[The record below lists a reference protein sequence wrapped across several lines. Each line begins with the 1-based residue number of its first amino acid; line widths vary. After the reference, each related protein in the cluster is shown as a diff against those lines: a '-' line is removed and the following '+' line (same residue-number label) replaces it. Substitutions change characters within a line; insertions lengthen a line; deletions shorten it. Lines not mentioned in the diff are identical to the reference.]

1 MLLEVQRTTPMQRL
15 YELVSHQIDQSIPTT
30 TEILKLQ
37 RLARKRSDH
46 APLLL
51 SRGAGNQ
58 LWVEKE
64 NFKEVV
70 KQNWLADVEDV
81 FVQLKIKKKKTKI
94 ELSK

>member
-1 MLLEVQRTTPMQRL
+1 MMYPKF
-15 YELVSHQIDQSIPTT
+15 ELFINLSIF
-30 TEILKLQ
+30 LKF
-37 RLARKRSDH
+37 
-46 APLLL
+46 
-51 SRGAGNQ
+51 
-58 LWVEKE
+58 WVEKE